1 MKDAHR
7 RSKWILCPICGQEFQ
22 GLSAKMCKECRDRM
36 YQEGYRTY
44 EQWVEDGNVPAEVK

>member
-7 RSKWILCPICGQEFQ
+7 RSKWLLCPICGQEFQ

-44 EQWVEDGNVPAEVK
+44 EEWVEDGNVPVEI